1 MFYFLGSCGSTHLI
15 EFAEQIHKKAG
26 RVRAA
31 RPRSRAR
38 IAPAFLY
45 KGRKNVSEGRG
56 FSSGFDRKRG
66 FNRVSV
72 RSEQTQ

>member
-1 MFYFLGSCGSTHLI
+1 MFYFLVSCGSTHLI
-15 EFAEQIHKKAG
+15 EFAKQIHKKAG
-26 RVRAA
+26 RV
-31 RPRSRAR
+31 
-38 IAPAFLY
+38 PAFLY

-66 FNRVSV
+66 FDRVSV